1 MRRFNK
7 LNSILV
13 FSLILVSSS
22 SVSGEEYA
30 VVKGDFLWKIAQTY
44 NTTWK
49 HLADVNKLNN
59 PHLIVPGQK
68 IIIPEELIKKE
79 GVSNTE
85 KIILPDWAREVK
97 PAKEITKYY
106 LPKYLRNGY
115 TLDEVKKIYGEYVYL
130 LNKFGGYSDE
140 NPNYYGRLY
149 YMGLYGVNI
158 GAFETSLQIANIFE
172 KLPEDQ
178 IFYIKIKN
186 GKKTVKTVADYKFET
201 HVAPFKFVSLY
212 NLGRKEEAMKLYN
225 DVIKPNMKATL
236 PWHTHTVA
244 RILLKEGDIEGAEAI
259 YDEMVL
265 YEGKSRSYLYSAGV
279 LEACSYYYKK
289 GDYDKVIKMADVFL
303 NIDKDPKEAA
313 KILYPNKDIKKIF
326 KDHWIMAYTSL
337 ETYKRLALEAK
348 AGKIIDMD
356 NLKDGVYKNSNRSLR
371 GVPFEVTLTI
381 EDGRIKSIEAVQNP
395 GENEIYD
402 DRAFAAKEIMP
413 KRIIDAN
420 DYSVDAIS
428 SASMASTSIRLGV
441 MEGLIEASEK

>member
-1 MRRFNK
+1 MRKFNK
-7 LNSILV
+7 INSVLI
-13 FSLILVSSS
+13 FSLILL
-22 SVSGEEYA
+22 SGSFAFSEEYT
-30 VVKGDFLWKIAQTY
+30 VVKGDFLWEIAEKY
-44 NTTWK
+44 NTTWE
-49 HLADVNKLNN
+49 HLAEVNQLED
-59 PHLIVPGQK
+59 PHLIFPGQK
-68 IIIPEELIKKE
+68 IRISQEFVKKE
-79 GVSNTE
+79 DGNNTE
-85 KIILPDWAREVK
+85 KIVFPDWAREVK
-97 PAKEITKYY
+97 PEKEITKYY
-106 LPKYLRNGY
+106 FPKNLRNGY
-115 TLDEVKKIYGEYVYL
+115 TLDKVKKIYGEYVYL
-130 LNKFGGYSDE
+130 LNKFGGYSGE

-149 YMGLYGVNI
+149 YLGLYGVNV

-225 DVIKPNMKATL
+225 EVIKPNIKKTL

-244 RILLKEGDIEGAEAI
+244 RILLEEGDIEGAEAI
-259 YDEMVL
+259 YDEMVV
-265 YEGKSRSYLYSAGV
+265 YEGKNRSYLYSAGV
-279 LEACSYYYKK
+279 LEACSYYFKK

-303 NIDKDPKEAA
+303 SIDKDPKEAA
-313 KILYPNKDIKKIF
+313 KILYPDRDIKRIF

-381 EDGRIKSIEAVQNP
+381 KDGKIKSIEAVQNP

-428 SASMASTSIRLGV
+428 SASMTSTSIRLGV